1 MKNGHYRFM
10 SWLGFILCIVV
21 SFMPEKYLAYGYY
34 KHMFSDIVSNLV
46 CALGHCGFN
55 QGEAEMKQMIAVMLL
70 ISGAAMRA
78 WVNWERR

>member
-1 MKNGHYRFM
+1 M
-10 SWLGFILCIVV
+10 
-21 SFMPEKYLAYGYY
+21 
-34 KHMFSDIVSNLV
+34 
-46 CALGHCGFN
+46 GHCGFN